1 MSLEQ
6 IISPLVPEPEPNIF
20 SNCLLSGK
28 QLYMSG
34 MTAGDG
40 KGGILGDG
48 TPYDQSCQC
57 LIKIKN
63 LVEAASCTLDD
74 VVKLTIYLIDILDR
88 SEFGRARAEFFKGVM
103 PCSTLV
109 GITALAQPDLVVEVD
124 AVALLHGNS
133 N

>member
-48 TPYDQSCQC
+48 TPYDQSRQC

-63 LVEAASCTLDD
+63 LVEAASYTLDD
-74 VVKLTIYLIDILDR
+74 VVKLTIYLIDIHDR

-109 GITALAQPDLVVEVD
+109 GITVLAQPDLVVEVD

>member
-6 IISPLVPEPEPNIF
+6 IISPSVPEPEPNIF
-20 SNCLLSGK
+20 SNCLISGK

-48 TPYDQSCQC
+48 TPYDQSRQC
-57 LIKIKN
+57 LIKIKY
-63 LVEAASCTLDD
+63 LLEAAGCTLND
-74 VVKLTIYLIDILDR
+74 VVKLTIYLTAIHDR
-88 SEFGRARAEFFKGVM
+88 AEFGRARAEFFKGVM

-109 GITALAQPDLVVEVD
+109 GITALAQPNLVVEVD
-124 AVALLHGNS
+124 AVALPQGNS